1 LIEGGRE
8 RVSHLESI
16 GDVRLHK
23 IRDHEATFHLVL
35 FIYIMRTF
43 LSLAAVLV
51 APVALAA
58 SSPKDFTAED
68 LLSAPRPQV
77 PIPNHEG
84 THALSVVDNWN
95 PKTDK

>member
-1 LIEGGRE
+1 MIVRE
-8 RVSHLESI
+8 SVTLNPSEMS
-16 GDVRLHK
+16 VY
-23 IRDHEATFHLVL
+23 IRYVTMRDTFLLVL

-51 APVALAA
+51 APAALAA
-58 SSPKDFTAED
+58 GKSTEFTAED
-68 LLSAPRPQV
+68 LLSAPRPQA